1 MNNGSF
7 DCHVIALVS
16 NNGSDYKFSNVII
29 YPAYNLKET
38 MERVGEVLPFL
49 GSDARFCLDKAQG
62 ITSQYLMF

>member
-7 DCHVIALVS
+7 DCQVIALVS

-38 MERVGEVLPFL
+38 MERVGEVLPFWGL
-49 GSDARFCLDKAQG
+49 TRDFVLTRHKV